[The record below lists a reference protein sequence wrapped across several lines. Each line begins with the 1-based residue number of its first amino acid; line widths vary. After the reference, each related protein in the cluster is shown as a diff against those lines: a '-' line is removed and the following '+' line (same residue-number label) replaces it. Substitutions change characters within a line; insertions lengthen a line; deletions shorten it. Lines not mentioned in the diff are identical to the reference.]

1 MCDAVCKNVAKPK
14 MFINSEMSNSD
25 HSLNHSILITMQTD
39 FVIKKQ
45 KTTLPR
51 FQEISWLLTVHTAL
65 LAQAKD
71 GKVTSKGTIFTGCP
85 GMLHEDLEKSSA
97 LLFAVHKQILHIDGM
112 TLQTLENLVVFD
124 IIIAW
129 LFFSMKPRFL
139 VVILG
144 WLFVSVDNG
153 DSFHKD
159 YIFLQ
164 GHTLCVCKCPT
175 CPSHILPQVS

>member
-1 MCDAVCKNVAKPK
+1 M
-14 MFINSEMSNSD
+14 
-25 HSLNHSILITMQTD
+25 LND
-39 FVIKKQ
+39 
-45 KTTLPR
+45 
-51 FQEISWLLTVHTAL
+51 
-65 LAQAKD
+65 
-71 GKVTSKGTIFTGCP
+71 
-85 GMLHEDLEKSSA
+85 DLEKSSA
-97 LLFAVHKQILHIDGM
+97 LLLAVHKQILHIDGM

-159 YIFLQ
+159 
-164 GHTLCVCKCPT
+164 
-175 CPSHILPQVS
+175 

>member
-14 MFINSEMSNSD
+14 MFINSEVSNSD

-124 IIIAW
+124 IIIAR
-129 LFFSMKPRFL
+129 LFFFSMKPRFL

-159 YIFLQ
+159 
-164 GHTLCVCKCPT
+164 
-175 CPSHILPQVS
+175 

>member
-1 MCDAVCKNVAKPK
+1 M
-14 MFINSEMSNSD
+14 
-25 HSLNHSILITMQTD
+25 LND
-39 FVIKKQ
+39 
-45 KTTLPR
+45 
-51 FQEISWLLTVHTAL
+51 
-65 LAQAKD
+65 
-71 GKVTSKGTIFTGCP
+71 
-85 GMLHEDLEKSSA
+85 DLEKSSA

-144 WLFVSVDNG
+144 WPFVSVDNG

-159 YIFLQ
+159 
-164 GHTLCVCKCPT
+164 
-175 CPSHILPQVS
+175 